1 MRRVTLFFYLLV
13 FVGLLISQPSSHAL
27 AQGGG
32 KPSLRIT
39 KIETD
44 DYPNVKVYVDG
55 QNLPTELSELPL
67 QLSENGKE
75 VSITAN
81 ETMAQ
86 GIQTALVLDASGSM
100 QDLGVTGKRR
110 YEEIQAV
117 IEQLVVGGYLDHV
130 VDWLSAYAPN
140 QEGEVVSIQDWT
152 QDHNAVRNELYLYQY
167 PPIGVAT
174 PLFNLVYFALDRF
187 EESKVP
193 SHLSRSIVLFSDGD
207 IGESSLRFDDAVDRA
222 VKANVSI
229 HTIMLGEGTPETI
242 GNMTRLATLTGG
254 QYIQITSDEA
264 LNPLWER
271 IAGARDQY
279 QLTYRSQLA
288 QPREVLI
295 SATLE
300 DGDTIQAVNS
310 FPTVGLTNVEVELKK
325 PAGDLIIKK
334 EASAH
339 DTPLRELQPKEIDIE
354 VELNWSDGFSR
365 EVSQVEYVINDIT
378 QVRNEAP
385 FDRISFPIDTL
396 DAGRYTIRAV
406 VTDELGLEGEARPF
420 SFEVQVERPPAP
432 LPPTAEPQSVSVS
445 VPLPGSD
452 DGLTVNQNLARN
464 IISLTALILAI
475 LAVIIAMRNPARRK
489 QVTEAFGAAV
499 KQVTQPFFPNRE
511 DLAPKPVKAILSVME
526 GDGKLPPSIEIRGM
540 NVKLGRSPELANI
553 VIDDPRISRY
563 HCRITEEAD
572 GYFRIWDEGSTSG
585 TYLNSV
591 QVDLTGQTLKNGDLI
606 NLGPMQFQFRYV
618 GDQYV
623 N

>member
-1 MRRVTLFFYLLV
+1 MRRVTLFFSLLL
-13 FVGLLISQPSSHAL
+13 FVALLILQPSSQAF
-27 AQGGG
+27 AQGGS

-44 DYPNVKVYVDG
+44 DYPNVKVYVDA
-55 QNLPTELSELPL
+55 QNFPSELSELPL

-100 QDLGVTGKRR
+100 QDLGMTDKRR

-117 IEQLVVGGYLDHV
+117 IEQLVTGGYLDHV

-222 VKANVSI
+222 VKANVTI
-229 HTIMLGEGTPETI
+229 HTVMLGEGTTETI

-254 QYIQITSDEA
+254 EYIQVTSDEA
-264 LNPLWER
+264 LNPLWEK

-279 QLTYRSQLA
+279 QLTYRTQLA
-288 QPREVLI
+288 QPRELLV

-300 DGDTIQAVNS
+300 DGDIIQVGNT

-325 PAGDLIIKK
+325 PTGDFIISK

-339 DTPLRELQPKEIDIE
+339 DTPLRELGPKEIDIE
-354 VELNWSDGFSR
+354 LELNWPDGFSR
-365 EVSQVEYVINDIT
+365 EVAQVEYTINDVT
-378 QVRNEAP
+378 QIRSEAP
-385 FDRISFPIDTL
+385 FDRISFPIETL

-406 VTDELGLEGEARPF
+406 VSDELGLKGEARPF
-420 SFEVQVERPPAP
+420 SFEVEVERPAAP
-432 LPPTAEPQSVSVS
+432 LPPTAEPQSVSV
-445 VPLPGSD
+445 PLPGSD
-452 DGLTVNQNLARN
+452 NGLSVSQNLARN
-464 IISLTALILAI
+464 MISLTALILAI

-499 KQVTQPFFPNRE
+499 KQVTQPFFPNPQ

-526 GDGKLPPSIEIRGM
+526 GDGKLPPSIEIRGV

-618 GDQYV
+618 GDQHV

>member
-1 MRRVTLFFYLLV
+1 MRRVTLFFYLLL
-13 FVGLLISQPSSHAL
+13 FVGSLILQPSSQTF
-27 AQGGG
+27 AQGGT

-55 QNLPTELSELPL
+55 QNFPTELSELPL
-67 QLSENGKE
+67 QLLENGKE

-86 GIQTALVLDASGSM
+86 GIQTALILDVSGSM
-100 QDLGVTGKRR
+100 QDPGLTGKRR

-207 IGESSLRFDDAVDRA
+207 IGESSLRFDDAVERA
-222 VKANVSI
+222 IKANVTI
-229 HTIMLGEGTPETI
+229 HTIMLGEGTTETI

-254 QYIQITSDEA
+254 EYIQITSDET
-264 LNPLWER
+264 LNPLWEK
-271 IAGARDQY
+271 IAGARDQH
-279 QLTYRSQLA
+279 QLTYRTQLA
-288 QPREVLI
+288 QPRELLV

-300 DGDTIQAVNS
+300 DGDTIQAANT

-325 PAGDLIIKK
+325 PAGDLIITK
-334 EASAH
+334 EASAY

-354 VELNWSDGFSR
+354 LELNWPDGFSR
-365 EVSQVEYVINDIT
+365 EVAQVEYTINDMT
-378 QVRNEAP
+378 QVRSEAP
-385 FDRISFPIDTL
+385 FDRISFPIETL
-396 DAGRYTIRAV
+396 DTGRYTIRAV

-420 SFEVQVERPPAP
+420 SFEVQVERPAAP
-432 LPPTAEPQSVSVS
+432 LPPTAEAQSVS

-452 DGLTVNQNLARN
+452 DGLTVSQNVVRN
-464 IISLTALILAI
+464 MISLTALILAI

-489 QVTEAFGAAV
+489 QVTEAFGSAV

-526 GDGKLPPSIEIRGM
+526 GDGKLPPSIEIRGV